1 MKMDAI
7 PKFYTTLWM
16 LFFAMLCVSA
26 GCSMSAIDVPT
37 PQPSE
42 PGPYRIGVSD
52 VLLITVFEHD
62 GLQVQAPVRSDGKI
76 SVPLL
81 DDVQAEGLTPDHL
94 GDVISEML
102 SPLVKNPDVTV
113 TVISPDSKT
122 VTVTGAVLRS
132 GRIPLTHNMGV
143 LEAIAVAGGFNAWA
157 NKNSVRVIRGVG
169 GGRASYRFNYRAYVK
184 GLPDSDILL
193 EPGDVVIVPE

>member
-1 MKMDAI
+1 
-7 PKFYTTLWM
+7 
-16 LFFAMLCVSA
+16 
-26 GCSMSAIDVPT
+26 
-37 PQPSE
+37 
-42 PGPYRIGVSD
+42 
-52 VLLITVFEHD
+52 
-62 GLQVQAPVRSDGKI
+62 
-76 SVPLL
+76 
-81 DDVQAEGLTPDHL
+81 
-94 GDVISEML
+94 ML

-132 GRIPLTHNMGV
+132 GRIPLTHKMGV

-157 NKNSVRVIRGVG
+157 NKNSVRVIRGVD